1 MYPACWHVST
11 AADNQT
17 PAFSSKFPKTEID
30 AGTDI
35 VKEFLDTWKSRVS
48 AAGSGEGADAEM
60 AMSEDEMVQLL
71 KNTAEEFKDR
81 LEGNEWV
88 KSLMSTF

>member
-1 MYPACWHVST
+1 
-11 AADNQT
+11 
-17 PAFSSKFPKTEID
+17 
-30 AGTDI
+30 
-35 VKEFLDTWKSRVS
+35 
-48 AAGSGEGADAEM
+48 M